1 MNLGGTD
8 VIRAK
13 PISKSML
20 LAGCSLSIIA
30 LMTANHGVAVAQGE
44 EQPIEEIIVTA
55 TKRATAFLEVPLA
68 ITSLSGAFTRD
79 VNLNDVKD
87 VIIWTPGITGNT
99 SDSFIDGVSVRGI
112 LTNDF
117 GVGGDPSVGFF
128 KNNLY
133 QGRTGVVNSSLY
145 DMNRVEALRGPQGFL
160 FGRGTVGGAISMHT
174 QRPILGG
181 NGGFLELD
189 VGERDHYVAE
199 GAVNFSQSDQ
209 FGFRI
214 AGYYSHEDGYVS
226 NLARPDDDKLLRHE
240 KFAVRGSGLYKTGT
254 FSGLLTLEYEDRD
267 ADGSVYQPLPGTIL
281 DNANGIFEAQNA
293 KFGGN
298 FPLFEPGTGR
308 QTNSGLGVGFGF
320 GRPEDNSK
328 IFRLGA
334 EGTWDLGSVTVTS
347 ITGYTD
353 HSYLYI
359 EDFDGLPVQGFE
371 YQQDQDGNYFQS
383 ELRVASETDSKLSWY
398 AGVSYYREKIDTTF
412 TQQVSEE
419 LACTYYYGGPDY
431 YPAAAS
437 YYSSFDYCVAAYSGL
452 YYYPDYYND
461 PDTYYFDPSQITDE
475 RDTFRGLFTE
485 INRVRGTYT
494 GWAGYVN
501 VDYAITDKLN
511 VEAGI
516 RYSYD
521 KKKFSNFPVPD
532 GDLFGF
538 NFINYPSE
546 AIRDTQSWDGLT
558 PRFIV
563 RYRPNDNWTLFASV
577 TRGYKSGG
585 FGSFSFEPRTATS
598 RIPAFGET
606 GLTNADIRPSDFE
619 PETVWSYEIG
629 VKGQSPDR
637 RLRFDANAFYYEY
650 KNLQLLVPGPG
661 ASTIVDNV
669 GNVQGYGLEASLQWL
684 MNEYISVGLS
694 GALTDTEAKN
704 AQLACPD
711 PVDENACEGT
721 SLGHVPDFA
730 GSARITG
737 RYPIQGGNLRLTF
750 ELWGQTKTGALG
762 FSVDPDEKIKAYA
775 ELAIRLGYRSDNG
788 WGITGYVENLTD
800 VTYLEGIF
808 NGEGMFAPAAFNPSR
823 PRTFGVRLNVSFGGG

>member
-1 MNLGGTD
+1 MVKRKSSLKSALLTTGSVT
-8 VIRAK
+8 VIAMM
-13 PISKSML
+13 I
-20 LAGCSLSIIA
+20 
-30 LMTANHGVAVAQGE
+30 ANHGVAVAQGE

-55 TKRATAFLEVPLA
+55 TKRETAFLEVPLA

-267 ADGSVYQPLPGTIL
+267 GDGSVYQPLPGTIV
-281 DNANGIFEAQNA
+281 DNANAIFEAQNA
-293 KFGGN
+293 KFGLDI
-298 FPLFEPGTGR
+298 PLFEPGTGR

-347 ITGYTD
+347 TTGYTD

-359 EDFDGLPVQGFE
+359 EDFDGLPTQGFE
-371 YQQDQDGNYFQS
+371 YQQDQTGNYFQT
-383 ELRVASETDSKLSWY
+383 ELRVVSDTDSKLSWY

-412 TQQVSEE
+412 TQQVGEE
-419 LACTYYYGGPDY
+419 LVCNYYFGGY
-431 YPAAAS
+431 YPAADY
-437 YYSSFDYCVAAYSGL
+437 YYSGFDYCVAYYSGL
-452 YYYPDYYND
+452 TTDYPYYNQY
-461 PDTYYFDPSQITDE
+461 PPGYYAYPYYTDPSLITNE

-485 INRVRGTYT
+485 TNRVRGTYQ

-501 VDYAITDKLN
+501 VNYAITDKLD

-521 KKKFSNFPVPD
+521 KKRFSNFPVPV
-532 GDLFGF
+532 GDLLGF
-538 NFINYPSE
+538 NFIAYSSE
-546 AIRDTQSWDGLT
+546 AITDTKSWDDFT

-585 FGSFSFEPRTATS
+585 FGSFNFEPRT
-598 RIPAFGET
+598 PASPEVEFGAR

-629 VKGQSPDR
+629 VKGRNPNR
-637 RLRFDANAFYYEY
+637 RVRFDANAFYYEY

-669 GNVQGYGLEASLQWL
+669 GNVRGFGLEASLQWVL
-684 MNEYISVGLS
+684 NDYINVGVS
-694 GALTDTEAKN
+694 GAWTDTEATN
-704 AQLACPD
+704 AQDACPD
-711 PVDENACEGT
+711 PDDENACEGT
-721 SLGHVPDFA
+721 GLGHVPKFA
-730 GSARITG
+730 GSARITAH
-737 RYPIQGGNLRLTF
+737 YPVQGGNVRATF
-750 ELWGQTKTGALG
+750 ELWGQTETGALG
-762 FSVDPDEKIKAYA
+762 FSVDPDEVIKSYA

-788 WGITGYVENLTD
+788 WGITGYVENLTN

-823 PRTFGVRLNVSFGGG
+823 PRTFGVRLSVSFGGG

>member
-1 MNLGGTD
+1 MVKRKFNLKSALLTTGSVT
-8 VIRAK
+8 VIAMM
-13 PISKSML
+13 I
-20 LAGCSLSIIA
+20 
-30 LMTANHGVAVAQGE
+30 ANHGVAVAQGE

-55 TKRATAFLEVPLA
+55 TKRATSLQEVPLA
-68 ITSLSGAFTRD
+68 ITSLSGDFTRD

-87 VIIWTPGITGNT
+87 VIIWTPGITGNS
-99 SDSFIDGVSVRGI
+99 SDSFIDAVSVRGI

-117 GVGGDPSVGFF
+117 GVGGDPSIAFY

-145 DMNRVEALRGPQGFL
+145 DMDRVEALRGPQGFL
-160 FGRGTVGGAISMHT
+160 FGRSAIGGVISLHT
-174 QRPILGG
+174 MRPILGS
-181 NGGFLELD
+181 NGGYAEFD
-189 VGERDHYVAE
+189 IGERDHYVAE
-199 GAVNFSQSDQ
+199 GAVNFSSSDQ
-209 FGFRI
+209 FAMRI

-226 NLARPDDDKLLRHE
+226 NLARPEDAKLLRHE
-240 KFAVRGSGLYKTGT
+240 KFAVRGSALYKTNT
-254 FSGLLTLEYEDRD
+254 FSGFLTLEYEDRD

-281 DNANGIFEAQNA
+281 DNANAIFADQ
-293 KFGGN
+293 GV
-298 FPLFEPGTGR
+298 PLFEPGTGR

-347 ITGYTD
+347 TTGYTD

-359 EDFDGLPVQGFE
+359 EDFDGLPTQGFE
-371 YQQDQDGNYFQS
+371 YQQDQTGNYFQT
-383 ELRVASETDSKLSWY
+383 ELRAASNTDSKLSWY

-412 TQQVSEE
+412 TQQVGEE
-419 LACTYYYGGPDY
+419 LVCNYYFGGYYPSADYYYSG
-431 YPAAAS
+431 
-437 YYSSFDYCVAAYSGL
+437 FDYCVAYYSGL
-452 YYYPDYYND
+452 VTYYDD
-461 PDTYYFDPSQITDE
+461 PDAYPYPYYTDPSLITNE

-485 INRVRGTYT
+485 TNRVRGTYT

-501 VDYAITDKLN
+501 LDYAITDKLN

-521 KKKFSNFPVPD
+521 KKRFSNFPVPV
-532 GDLFGF
+532 GDLLGF
-538 NFINYPSE
+538 NFIAYSSE
-546 AIRDTQSWDGLT
+546 AITDTKNWDAFT

-585 FGSFSFEPRTATS
+585 FGSFNFEPRTPDS
-598 RIPAFGET
+598 PEVEFGAR
-606 GLTNADIRPSDFE
+606 GLTNADVRPSDFE

-629 VKGQSPDR
+629 VKGRDPNR
-637 RLRFDANAFYYEY
+637 RVRFDANVFYYEY

-669 GNVQGYGLEASLQWL
+669 GNVRGYGLEASLQWAL
-684 MNEYISVGLS
+684 NEYFSVGVS
-694 GALTDTEAKN
+694 GAWTDTKATN

-721 SLGHVPDFA
+721 GLGHVPDFA
-730 GSARITG
+730 GSARISA
-737 RYPIQGGNLRLTF
+737 RYPVRGGNVRATF

-762 FSVDPDEKIKAYA
+762 FSVDPDEVIKSYA

-788 WGITGYVENLTD
+788 WGITGYVENLTN

-808 NGEGMFAPAAFNPSR
+808 NGEGMFPPAGFNPSR